1 MRDGAQYF
9 TAPASSA
16 QRRYEAL
23 RAYFLDE
30 MPAAEVADRF
40 GYSTA
45 SIHQMASLLRQGRL
59 NLFTQTRPG
68 PKGPRKAT
76 GQLRQ
81 RVLELRAAGHSV
93 TEIAAACTGEGMP
106 VSAQTCWQILDAE
119 GLPRLPRRDDGR
131 RGPPARLDPV
141 KAAAAPGWPDVPADL
156 PCDHAGLLLLLP
168 AMTQA
173 GLPDLV
179 SSAGYPSTR
188 DLSSWQSIG
197 TLLLAKCA
205 RKPRV
210 SHAGTLADDEGLAF
224 TLGLTALPKATHLG
238 TYSWRVRRESN
249 QKLLTGLVQ
258 ALRPLGLATGGQGFN
273 CDFHAIRH
281 HGDQAVLEKHYV
293 PRRSQRT
300 RAVLTFFA
308 QDHATS
314 DMVYSNADITKA
326 EQAAE
331 IIAFADYWNNAA
343 GSDPGLLVFDS
354 QLTTY
359 KILGQLSG
367 RGITWLTLRQR
378 GKTELARL
386 DALPASAWKTAVI
399 ARSAATGRAALHVG
413 DWPEFARPDALVWV
427 TVVFHGTAAW
437 RNHGLIIFPL
447 LFYRT
452 SVQLRCPAAPPG
464 GGLRPPGRPGG
475 LGHLLVGHPALRRG
489 FPGLVK
495 GDASASSPA
504 TPEAPLTW
512 AGVLRHPSCGRR
524 GDAPHPVFPLSP
536 PEPSLRRAGVR
547 GGAPAGA
554 GGARLG
560 NERRPSPPP
569 SGGRRGLLPGPRA
582 GTWPSVPSRQACSYS
597 PGGRPPVRRI
607 TRAVLYQLA
616 HSLVAASTRAGVSHG
631 PRWSM
636 TSVLYRPMMLS
647 ASALS

>member
-9 TAPASSA
+9 TEPASSA

-59 NLFTQTRPG
+59 TLFAAARPG

-76 GQLRQ
+76 GQLRA

-93 TEIAAACTGEGMP
+93 TEIAAACTSEGLP
-106 VSAQTCWQILDAE
+106 VSAQTCWQILDVE

-141 KAAAAPGWPDVPADL
+141 KAAALPGWPAVPADL

-258 ALRPLGLATGGQGFN
+258 ALRPLGLATGEQGFN

-331 IIAFADYWNNAA
+331 IIAFADYWNNAT

-367 RGITWLTLRQR
+367 RGIRWLTLRQR

-399 ARSAATGRAALHVG
+399 ARSGRYRRPRLHEDMVKLTDISGQVRQIAVKNIGRDEPTLIITNDLTTPGKNLFARYAERMMAENELDAYISGFHLDALTSGVPLNVDLDTTLTVAAGNLYRLLALKLSRYEHATPETLWRDFLDATGTLHIDPAGVTCAL
-413 DWPEFARPDALVWV
+413 
-427 TVVFHGTAAW
+427 
-437 RNHGLIIFPL
+437 
-447 LFYRT
+447 
-452 SVQLRCPAAPPG
+452 SLRS
-464 GGLRPPGRPGG
+464 
-475 LGHLLVGHPALRRG
+475 HHPALIDAG
-489 FPGLVK
+489 FAELE
-495 GDASASSPA
+495 
-504 TPEAPLTW
+504 TPIPWWDDRT
-512 AGVLRHPSCGRR
+512 LRFR
-524 GDAPHPVFPLSP
+524 FP
-536 PEPSLRRAGVR
+536 
-547 GGAPAGA
+547 
-554 GGARLG
+554 
-560 NERRPSPPP
+560 
-569 SGGRRGLLPGPRA
+569 PR
-582 GTWPSVPSRQACSYS
+582 
-597 PGGRPPVRRI
+597 
-607 TRAVLYQLA
+607 
-616 HSLVAASTRAGVSHG
+616 
-631 PRWSM
+631 
-636 TSVLYRPMMLS
+636 
-647 ASALS
+647 